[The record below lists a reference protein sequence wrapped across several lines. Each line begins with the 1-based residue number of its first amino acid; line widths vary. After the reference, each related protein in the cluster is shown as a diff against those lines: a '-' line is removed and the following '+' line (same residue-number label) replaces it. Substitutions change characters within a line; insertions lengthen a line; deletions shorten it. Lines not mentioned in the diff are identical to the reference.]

1 MAIKSTI
8 FKAELQIADMD
19 RNYYHD
25 HALTIAR
32 HPSET
37 DERMMVRLLAY
48 ALHAGEALSF
58 GKGLSADDEP
68 DLWLKDLTGAIELWI
83 DVGQP
88 DEKRI
93 RRACG
98 RADQVFIYS
107 YGGQGAAIWWDQN
120 GGKLERTRNLTV
132 VSVPAAASQALAK
145 LARRNMQLNCT
156 IQDGQVW
163 LGDSEDRVQV
173 DLTVVK
179 VPSAIGN
186 SKS

>member
-1 MAIKSTI
+1 MALKATI

-19 RNYYHD
+19 RNYYHE

-48 ALHAGEALSF
+48 ALHAGEALTF

-68 DLWLKDLTGAIELWI
+68 DLWQKDLTGAIELWI

-88 DEKRI
+88 DEKRV

-98 RADQVFIYS
+98 RAEQVFIYS
-107 YGGQGAAIWWDQN
+107 YGGQAAAIWWDQN
-120 GGKLERTRNLTV
+120 GGKLERARNLTV

-145 LARRNMQLNCT
+145 LAQRNMQLNCT
-156 IQDGQVW
+156 IQDQQVW
-163 LGDSEDRVQV
+163 IGDAQDRIQV
-173 DLTVVK
+173 DLTMVK
-179 VPSAIGN
+179 IPPAPLR
-186 SKS
+186 